1 MILVQK
7 NQKSFGRKPLLP
19 YFCDPIDQMSL
30 SRWPVRLSVRSPG
43 FHPGKTG
50 STPVPA
56 TKPSRAIGKAFLV
69 LVNDGSLIDRM
80 GIKKA
85 IIADGLTKI

>member
-1 MILVQK
+1 
-7 NQKSFGRKPLLP
+7 
-19 YFCDPIDQMSL
+19 MSL

-69 LVNDGSLIDRM
+69 LGIAESSLSQTDEKQKM
-80 GIKKA
+80 LKA
-85 IIADGLTKI
+85 NEV